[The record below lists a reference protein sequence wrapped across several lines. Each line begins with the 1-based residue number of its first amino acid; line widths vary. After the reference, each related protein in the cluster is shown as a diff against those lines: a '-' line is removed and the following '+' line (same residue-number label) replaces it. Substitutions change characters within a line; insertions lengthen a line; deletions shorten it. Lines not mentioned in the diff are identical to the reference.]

1 MKNVV
6 LERLAWVL
14 VYSGLLIL
22 CLGLF
27 VRRGNEVFGWGLVAA
42 GVLDALAGAF
52 IIWLRSRRSDAN

>member
-14 VYSGLLIL
+14 IYSGLLIL

-27 VRRGNEVFGWGLVAA
+27 VRRGHSVFGWALIVGGA
-42 GVLDALAGAF
+42 LDALAGAF
-52 IIWLRSRRSDAN
+52 AIWLRSRRSD